1 MPLKNFRIHLNIKFV
16 RMTGELLGKTN
27 VRVADMNVTNMRQN
41 PIIKAEMRKTIIV
54 SSKGVESVV
63 ILGAKEKERQV
74 FLVSLSK

>member
-1 MPLKNFRIHLNIKFV
+1 
-16 RMTGELLGKTN
+16 MTGELLGKTN